1 MSEKKTSRTW
11 KPGNR
16 SVLIAGISTAILV
29 ILVMNATSGS
39 QPATSSAAIDTT
51 GAPVLQLDSDH
62 MDFGDVPLNETVEAS
77 FKVTNAGDA
86 TLLFAEAPYVELK
99 DGC

>member
-1 MSEKKTSRTW
+1 MSKKKPSRGW
-11 KPGNR
+11 RPGSR
-16 SVLIAGISTAILV
+16 FILIAGISSAVLV
-29 ILVMNATSGS
+29 ILVMNATSED
-39 QPATSSAAIDTT
+39 QPAISGVAIDTT

-77 FKVTNAGDA
+77 FEVTNAGNA

>member
-1 MSEKKTSRTW
+1 ML
-11 KPGNR
+11 
-16 SVLIAGISTAILV
+16 VAGVSTAILV
-29 ILVMNATSGS
+29 ILVMNATSGD
-39 QPATSSAAIDTT
+39 QPATSGGPIDTT
-51 GAPVLQLDSDH
+51 GAPVLQLDSDQ